1 MINSTI
7 GLILV
12 LSAAAAQMPGEPAP
26 DLPIPREIARCESP
40 AGFNQAVQ
48 NLSAGLSDESIYRQ
62 VPGEINGELLLV
74 RIEDDLD
81 IIHLIDGVVLWS
93 ARRNNAQITDTGTD
107 TPAYH
112 MVIDSPEG
120 REHLLFAVADDGVGQ
135 MIWSNMESSVITDCY
150 PGQPVF
156 STPAPALEH
165 YIPGQHW

>member
-62 VPGEINGELLLV
+62 APGEINGELLLV

-93 ARRNNAQITDTGTD
+93 ARRNNAQITDTGTG

-165 YIPGQHW
+165 HIPGQHW

>member
-12 LSAAAAQMPGEPAP
+12 LSAAAAQMPGQPAP
-26 DLPIPREIARCESP
+26 DLPIPREITRCESP

-62 VPGEINGELLLV
+62 APGEINGELLLV
-74 RIEDDLD
+74 RIEDELD
-81 IIHLIDGVVLWS
+81 IIHLIEGVVLWS
-93 ARRNNAQITDTGTD
+93 ARQNNAPITNTGTD
-107 TPAYH
+107 SAAYH
-112 MVIDSPEG
+112 MVLDSPEG

-150 PGQPVF
+150 PGNR
-156 STPAPALEH
+156 
-165 YIPGQHW
+165 I

>member
-1 MINSTI
+1 MFNPAI
-7 GLILV
+7 GLIFL
-12 LSAAAAQMPGEPAP
+12 LSATAIPVHDEPVISLSVP
-26 DLPIPREIARCESP
+26 QEITRCESP
-40 AGFNQAVQ
+40 AGFNQAAQ

-62 VPGEINGELLLV
+62 APGEINGELLLV
-74 RIEDDLD
+74 RIEDELD

-112 MVIDSPEG
+112 MVINSPEG

-150 PGQPVF
+150 PG
-156 STPAPALEH
+156 
-165 YIPGQHW
+165 

>member
-1 MINSTI
+1 
-7 GLILV
+7 
-12 LSAAAAQMPGEPAP
+12 MPGEPAP

-62 VPGEINGELLLV
+62 APGEINGELLLV

>member
-12 LSAAAAQMPGEPAP
+12 LSAVAVQMPHETEP
-26 DLPIPREIARCESP
+26 DLPVSREITRCESP

-62 VPGEINGELLLV
+62 APGEINGELLLV

-150 PGQPVF
+150 PG
-156 STPAPALEH
+156 
-165 YIPGQHW
+165 

>member
-62 VPGEINGELLLV
+62 APGEINGELLLV

-93 ARRNNAQITDTGTD
+93 ARRNNAQITDAGTD